1 MVAENGIHATGGVEL
16 REDFFETVQLVTL
29 LIDQVAGKDNQVC
42 FLLIHQI
49 DLPDFLAS
57 CLYVC
62 PIVEEYGNRQILW
75 ED

>member
-49 DLPDFLAS
+49 DQLPNGFRIS
-57 CLYVC
+57 CQL
-62 PIVEEYGNRQILW
+62 PICMS
-75 ED
+75 DS